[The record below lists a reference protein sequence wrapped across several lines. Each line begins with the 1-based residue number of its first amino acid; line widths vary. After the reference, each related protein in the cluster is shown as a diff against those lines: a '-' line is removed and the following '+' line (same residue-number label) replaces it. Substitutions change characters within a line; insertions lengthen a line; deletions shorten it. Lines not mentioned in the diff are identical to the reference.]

1 MEDSGKPLFREESL
15 KRAAEPE
22 QLNRYLK
29 VTEFGPWMVILA
41 GALVLAAVFVWS
53 FFGVIR
59 TTVEGAGYCKDGVIT
74 CYFSQETADNIP
86 RGATVDIH
94 GNTGI
99 VTDAEGKLT
108 VPRDIPND
116 VLFLLSDTHSEWYYA
131 FLIDCD
137 LPDGLYSVKYYGEEI
152 HPISFLMQGQ

>member
-94 GNTGI
+94 
-99 VTDAEGKLT
+99 KLT

-116 VLFLLSDTHSEWYYA
+116 VLFLLPDTHSEWYYA

-152 HPISFLMQGQ
+152 HPISFLMQGR